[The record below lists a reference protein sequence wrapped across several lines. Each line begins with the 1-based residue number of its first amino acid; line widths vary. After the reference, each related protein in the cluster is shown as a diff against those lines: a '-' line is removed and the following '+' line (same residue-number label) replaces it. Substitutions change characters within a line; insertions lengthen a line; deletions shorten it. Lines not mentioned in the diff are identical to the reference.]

1 MMVQE
6 ETSGDSFLLAESSS
20 GDHEFRNCV
29 TPDKSCWDILIWTS
43 LPDSHA
49 LEHLGIG
56 VEREHGGAA
65 HTRTVQ
71 EAQRQTLH
79 EGQR

>member
-6 ETSGDSFLLAESSS
+6 ETSGDALLLAESSS
-20 GDHEFRNCV
+20 GDHKFKDCV
-29 TPDKSCWDILIWTS
+29 TPDKSCEDFLVWTS

-56 VEREHGGAA
+56 VEREHSGAA